1 MRFALNIIRLSCALA
16 MFAAPFAQAQAPQS
30 PDWPQRPIRIL
41 VVAAAG
47 GLPDISA
54 RTVAAPLSKLL
65 GQPVVVENRAGGAGN
80 IASDAVV
87 KSPADGYTLLATGA
101 NQAANQILIPN
112 PGFDYEK
119 DLTPVAMIGEAN
131 MVLVAT
137 PSLPANNIQELV
149 ALAKRK
155 PGEIAMAVSV
165 YGSPNHVGAEL
176 LSNMAQV
183 DFNFIIYKGI
193 GATMPDLMAGNVH
206 LGISSLPAAIGPVK
220 AGRLKALAVTRTK
233 RTPLLADTPTV
244 DEQGLRGFD
253 INSWVVLM
261 AAAAT
266 PTAVIERLNSE
277 TRKVLE
283 LPEVRSMLE
292 NQGMEAPPMSPKEV
306 GEYIRADVRK
316 LTPVLKNPKLKQG

>member
-1 MRFALNIIRLSCALA
+1 MPILRHILRLACIVAL
-16 MFAAPFAQAQAPQS
+16 FVAPFAHAQS
-30 PDWPQRPIRIL
+30 PDWPQRPIRVL

-47 GLPDISA
+47 GLPDITA
-54 RTVAAPLSKLL
+54 RTVAGPLGKLL

-80 IASDAVV
+80 IASEAVV

-131 MVLVAT
+131 MVLIAT
-137 PSLPANNIQELV
+137 PSLAANNIQELI
-149 ALAKRK
+149 ALARSK

-176 LSNMAQV
+176 LSAMAKIE
-183 DFNFIIYKGI
+183 FNFIIYKGI

-233 RTPLLADTPTV
+233 RTSLLADVPTV
-244 DEQGLRGFD
+244 DEQGLKGFD

-261 AAAAT
+261 AAGAT
-266 PTAVIERLNSE
+266 PSAIVDRLNSE
-277 TRKVLE
+277 IRKVLQM
-283 LPEVRSMLE
+283 PEVKTVLE
-292 NQGMEAPPMSPKEV
+292 SQGMEAPPMSPREV

-316 LTPVLKNPKLKQG
+316 LTPVLKNPKLRQGS